1 MPSFIRT
8 MGAEGLSEG
17 QWANLSS
24 WITSSLLLGATF
36 SSPFAAP
43 LADNIGRKW
52 CINYSCLLI
61 FVGGVIQASS
71 LDIWMMVCG
80 RILSGLAIGLLS
92 TTVPLYLAEV
102 SPKSIRG
109 SISSLFELTVAFG
122 ILLAFII
129 TLILNQS
136 RKSTGEPN
144 SLNWRYILGIQAALA
159 ITLFLLI
166 LPLPESP
173 RWLCSV
179 SRFEKAQE
187 VLTKTRWCL
196 PVGFKKKDNE
206 WVEMTNI
213 DLEYDEMCAD
223 SKANNQK
230 QGAWYDFSQLFDR
243 SMLLRTSIAINIKI
257 FQQLTGINSIMYY
270 SSVIFVRIGIS
281 GDITTA
287 VTGLVNF
294 IATFLSLCV
303 IDRLGRRP
311 LLVYG
316 SIGMCVC
323 LLVVGGVVLGVHPI
337 NPMAANAIAVFIC
350 LFISNFAYSFG
361 PIAW

>member
-1 MPSFIRT
+1 MVII
-8 MGAEGLSEG
+8 M
-17 QWANLSS
+17 
-24 WITSSLLLGATF
+24 I
-36 SSPFAAP
+36 
-43 LADNIGRKW
+43 
-52 CINYSCLLI
+52 LI
-61 FVGGVIQASS
+61 
-71 LDIWMMVCG
+71 
-80 RILSGLAIGLLS
+80 
-92 TTVPLYLAEV
+92 
-102 SPKSIRG
+102 
-109 SISSLFELTVAFG
+109 
-122 ILLAFII
+122 
-129 TLILNQS
+129 
-136 RKSTGEPN
+136 
-144 SLNWRYILGIQAALA
+144 ILGIQAALA

-179 SRFEKAQE
+179 GRLEKARE
-187 VLTKTRWCL
+187 VLMKTRWCL
-196 PVGFKKKDNE
+196 PVGFKKKENE
-206 WVEMTNI
+206 WIEMTNI

-223 SKANNQK
+223 SKANNHN

-281 GDITTA
+281 GDVTTA

-294 IATFLSLCV
+294 IATFLSLFV